1 MVPILVPSERRTGVP
16 STRSLATNRCGLAG
30 IVNVACVCACICIFA
45 STILAAR
52 IFCRSLD
59 NAARKKR
66 TFHQHAKR
74 RRGRNVP
81 SATNARFGSKHM
93 RCKKGLSAL
102 PPKADV
108 HEPVY
113 LPGRD

>member
-1 MVPILVPSERRTGVP
+1 MR
-16 STRSLATNRCGLAG
+16 LAG

-81 SATNARFGSKHM
+81 SATNAALGQKQTYALQKAM
-93 RCKKGLSAL
+93 SAL
-102 PPKADV
+102 PLNSDRESGFGKLCKRRTDQHACAKNED
-108 HEPVY
+108 
-113 LPGRD
+113 